1 MVHEGAV
8 IAGGQRDLLV
18 AELQLQAAVEEAEQD
33 VVGQAQGA
41 VAVLS
46 VLCTPGKNKP
56 GDANTVFSCPGIQL
70 QRYNNCMNCKDAR
83 YLY

>member
-8 IAGGQRDLLV
+8 VAAGQRDLLV

-33 VVGQAQGA
+33 VVGQTGGAA

-46 VLCTPGKNKP
+46 VLWMKTTMFPCHQSCREGHSV
-56 GDANTVFSCPGIQL
+56 AEERSTVEHLC
-70 QRYNNCMNCKDAR
+70 
-83 YLY
+83 